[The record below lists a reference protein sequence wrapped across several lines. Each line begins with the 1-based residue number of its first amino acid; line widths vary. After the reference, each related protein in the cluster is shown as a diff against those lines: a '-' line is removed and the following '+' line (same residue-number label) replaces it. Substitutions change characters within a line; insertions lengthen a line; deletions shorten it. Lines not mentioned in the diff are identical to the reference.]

1 MKLNLLSRFNLA
13 GIVFSLLAGLIEI
26 QIVRLQIS
34 PTYQKVSQWADEQFT
49 YEKQTVYPER
59 GNIYDRF
66 GRLLAG
72 NEEVYEVGVL
82 LQFVKNPKTIADTL
96 KDLPD
101 VNYDEVLKAASLE
114 YKEGEREYAV
124 LANFVPTSLIN
135 ILSEIKNN
143 YEAENPGGEDPN
155 KPSLRGLVWY
165 PQLRRSYPEKTIA
178 ANILGFD
185 TYKEKENGKGQYGV
199 EEYYNDILAGNP
211 QKISLALD
219 PYMIGDIPQVPAGAS
234 IILTIDREI
243 QAMVEQK
250 LDEAV
255 TKNGAASGTVII
267 MDPRNG
273 EILAMASQPRIDPNN
288 YWMYEKEL
296 KDKIPYNRA
305 VSETYEPGSVFKPLT
320 MAAALDL
327 GKVQPDT
334 IFNDPGVFR
343 YYGGVVYNWNRR
355 AWGKQTMITCLQNS
369 LNVCLS
375 WVATQIGADD
385 FYRYL
390 QAFGIG
396 RRTNIDLGGEQ
407 TWPLLTPID
416 EGKWYPVNLVT
427 NSFGQGV
434 SVTPIQLA
442 TALSAIANNG
452 KMMKPHVLKAI
463 IDNGQQTDINPQ
475 VLGTPITSQTAQT
488 LTNMLAIS
496 LEKEASTALVS
507 GYRIAGK
514 TGTAEIP
521 SEQGY
526 ASDLTNAS
534 FVGWGPIDDPRFLVY
549 IWIEKPTSSPW
560 GSVVAAPIFHD
571 IVQQLVVMLD
581 IPTDSTRNSLIAQS
595 Q

>member
-1 MKLNLLSRFNLA
+1 MKLNILSRFNLA

-26 QIVRLQIS
+26 QMVRLQIS

-355 AWGKQTMITCLQNS
+355 AWGKQTMTTCLQNS

-442 TALSAIANNG
+442 TAISAIANNG

-496 LEKEASTALVS
+496 LEKEASTALIS